1 MARKESRASAAS
13 LIRTERIERSI
24 LLIRR
29 EKVMLDVDLAE
40 LYRVETRTLLQAVK
54 RNSERFP
61 PDFAF
66 QLTSQEFQNLRSQIV
81 ISSWGGRRYPP
92 YAFTEHGVAMLSSV
106 LRSPRAIQVNIAIMR
121 AFVRLRETVS
131 LHKELAA
138 HLADLERKIASHDEG
153 IRTLFEAIRQLMAPP
168 ERMRRSIGFHI
179 REAGP
184 IYRVRRRR
192 RKG

>member
-24 LLIRR
+24 LLIRG

-40 LYRVETRTLLQAVK
+40 LYRVEIRTLLQAVK

-81 ISSWGGRRYPP
+81 ISSSHGGRRYQP
-92 YAFTEHGVAMLSSV
+92 YAFTEHGALMAANV
-106 LRSPRAIQVNIAIMR
+106 LNSPRAVQMSVFVIQAFIKMRSLLVDHRQLSGRLAELEKKLTKKLTQRLNVHEAAIVDVLQRIMR
-121 AFVRLRETVS
+121 L
-131 LHKELAA
+131 L
-138 HLADLERKIASHDEG
+138 D
-153 IRTLFEAIRQLMAPP
+153 PP
-168 ERMRRSIGFHI
+168 PDPEPTRPRIGFN
-179 REAGP
+179 AD
-184 IYRVRRRR
+184 
-192 RKG
+192 K